1 MDGWVGGWLGNA
13 WLWALVVPCLL
24 FSCAFTIMVCVC
36 VFFQFCGC
44 QSLVNFLF
52 IFVANFWEFTLKKR
66 ISKII
71 PNVFAHHSEK
81 NSPNNKKKPM
91 SLV

>member
-1 MDGWVGGWLGNA
+1 MVVGIGCSLSSFFLCIYNYG
-13 WLWALVVPCLL
+13 
-24 FSCAFTIMVCVC
+24 VCVF
-36 VFFQFCGC
+36 FFQFCGC

>member
-24 FSCAFTIMVCVC
+24 FSCALTIMVFSFLFLFLFSILWLPKFGD
-36 VFFQFCGC
+36 FFF
-44 QSLVNFLF
+44 F
-52 IFVANFWEFTLKKR
+52 IFVAYFWEFTLKKR

-81 NSPNNKKKPM
+81 IRQIKKKN
-91 SLV
+91 L